1 MTLEATLNC
10 IGCGNRIEQ
19 DEVVYFCPRC
29 GDLLE
34 VTLQNLNSLDASL
47 LKEKWKSRS
56 IGVWRYRELIPL
68 KENKYVTLQEGGTPL
83 YKCSRL
89 AEWIGVKGL
98 YVKFE
103 GANPTGSFKDR
114 GMCVGITKALESGR
128 QAVICASTGNTS
140 SSMSAYAAAAGMK
153 AVVLI
158 PKGRIALGKLFQTL
172 LYGAITIAVK
182 GSFDDALNIVMQF
195 KDDENFYILNSI
207 NPWRIEGQKTL
218 AYELYEQLRIEDYVV
233 SVPVGNCGN
242 ISAIWKGFRELL
254 ELGILDNAPRM
265 VGVQAEG
272 ASPFADMILKGQ
284 NTLTPLEEPRT
295 IATAIR
301 IGKPANWKKAL
312 RAVRESKGT
321 VAKVSDREIV
331 EAQRALAS
339 LEGIGVEPA
348 SAASVAGIKKLIEE
362 GRLDRDSSVVCVST
376 GTALKDP
383 NEELLTG
390 INFAEIEPSLD
401 SAKPVIEKILET

>member
-1 MTLEATLNC
+1 MIPEATLSC
-10 IGCGNRIEQ
+10 IGCGNKIEH
-19 DEVVYFCPRC
+19 DRVVYSCPRC

-34 VTLQNLNSLDASL
+34 VKLENLSSVDASL
-47 LKEKWKSRS
+47 LKERWRSRP

-68 KENKYVTLQEGGTPL
+68 RGERYITLHEGGTPL
-83 YKCSRL
+83 YRCGKL
-89 AEWIGVKGL
+89 ARWAGVKEL

-153 AVVLI
+153 SIVLI
-158 PKGRIALGKLFQTL
+158 PRGRIALGKLFQTL
-172 LYGAITIAVK
+172 LYGARTIAVK
-182 GSFDDALNIVMQF
+182 GSFDDALNMVMQLRDS
-195 KDDENFYILNSI
+195 KDLYILNSI

-218 AYELYEQLRIEDYVV
+218 AYELYDQLGMGDYVV

-242 ISAIWKGFRELL
+242 ISAIWKGFSELI
-254 ELGILDNAPRM
+254 ELGLLNGSPTM
-265 VGVQAEG
+265 LGVQAEG
-272 ASPFADMILKGQ
+272 ASPFADMILKGHE
-284 NTLTPLEEPRT
+284 TLKPLEEPRT

-312 RAVRESKGT
+312 RAVRDSGGT
-321 VAKVSDREIV
+321 VAKVSDWEIV

-348 SAASVAGIKKLIEE
+348 SAASLAGVKKLVEE
-362 GRLDRDSSVVCVST
+362 GRLDRDSTVVCIST

-383 NEELLTG
+383 NEELLRG
-390 INFAEIEPSLD
+390 IEFSEVEPNVD
-401 SAKPVIEKILET
+401 SAKPLIEEILKP